1 MYCIIAVVYLILLG
15 LLIGLSN
22 LEGFQLWVLLIPFS
36 ESMLAIA
43 FMNYPA
49 SELKCNIK
57 LFRKC
62 SLEVLRWTLLV
73 ILVYKI
79 INVYTIIIFTSE
91 IWVWWMIELLQPK
104 ISERITYV

>member
-1 MYCIIAVVYLILLG
+1 MYCIIAVVYLILIG
-15 LLIGLSN
+15 LLIGVSN
-22 LEGFQLWVLLIPFS
+22 LESFQLWVLLFPFT
-36 ESMLAIA
+36 ESMLALIL
-43 FMNYPA
+43 MNYPD

-57 LFRKC
+57 LVRKC

-91 IWVWWMIELLQPK
+91 IWIWWMIELLQPK

>member
-1 MYCIIAVVYLILLG
+1 MYCVIAVVYLILLA
-15 LLIGLSN
+15 LVIGLSN
-22 LEGFQLWVLLIPFS
+22 LEEFQLWVLLIPFS
-36 ESMLAIA
+36 ESMLALT
-43 FMNYPA
+43 FMNYPG

-73 ILVYKI
+73 ILVYNI

-91 IWVWWMIELLQPK
+91 IYIWWMIELLQPK
-104 ISERITYV
+104 IRERITYV

>member
-1 MYCIIAVVYLILLG
+1 MYCVIAVVYLILLA

-22 LEGFQLWVLLIPFS
+22 LEEFQLWVLLIPFS
-36 ESMLAIA
+36 ESMLALT
-43 FMNYPA
+43 FMNYPG

-57 LFRKC
+57 LVRKC

-73 ILVYKI
+73 ILVYNI

-91 IWVWWMIELLQPK
+91 IYIWWMIELLQPK
-104 ISERITYV
+104 IIERITYV

>member
-22 LEGFQLWVLLIPFS
+22 LEGSQLWVS
-36 ESMLAIA
+36 ESMLALT
-43 FMNYPA
+43 FMNYPG

-57 LFRKC
+57 LVRKC

-73 ILVYKI
+73 IIVYKI

-91 IWVWWMIELLQPK
+91 IWIWWMIELLQPK
-104 ISERITYV
+104 IIERITYV

>member
-1 MYCIIAVVYLILLG
+1 MYCVIAVVYLILLA

-22 LEGFQLWVLLIPFS
+22 LEEFQLWVLLIPFS
-36 ESMLAIA
+36 ESMLALT
-43 FMNYPA
+43 FMNYPG

-57 LFRKC
+57 LVRKC

-73 ILVYKI
+73 ILVYNI

-91 IWVWWMIELLQPK
+91 IYIWWMIELLQPK
-104 ISERITYV
+104 IRERITYV

>member
-1 MYCIIAVVYLILLG
+1 MYCIIAVVYLILLAV
-15 LLIGLSN
+15 LIGLSN
-22 LEGFQLWVLLIPFS
+22 LEEFQLWVLLIPFS
-36 ESMLAIA
+36 ESMLALT
-43 FMNYPA
+43 FMNYPG

-57 LFRKC
+57 LVRKC

-91 IWVWWMIELLQPK
+91 IYIWWMIELLQPK